1 MTGPSRGDLG
11 RRLQVVAVR
20 GAKSEWNHVFG
31 GYSRFR
37 RYTPR
42 MLRTLDSEASPA
54 GRAPAGSGGRSAQ
67 PRPIGGGGGPVMS
80 VYGNGGRDGSPR
92 EKMWEI
98 NIECRERLRE
108 GADREHLREGRVRER
123 LPRREERTG
132 NSTEYQT
139 PSNHRYHRRRL
150 REEADQE
157 RLREEERPREEAD
170 REEADRERTGN
181 STGYQTPSNRRRL
194 HRRSPPAVEGAM
206 TSDQIHEQHYKL
218 LVAARRSVRY
228 HMHRQRFLDRIS
240 KWGSALTAI
249 FGSATVMS
257 LLADQGE
264 GDRSQYVAAATAVF
278 AALELVFG
286 PARSARYHNELAREF
301 IALEQEALRVG
312 STSVT
317 AESLLGLQIRRL
329 DIEAKEPPVYR
340 VLDVLCNDEV
350 AKAFGHPEEHRS
362 NVTWFQRLFK
372 NIVDIRADRLEKKRR
387 PGEPKTSG
395 D

>member
-1 MTGPSRGDLG
+1 
-11 RRLQVVAVR
+11 
-20 GAKSEWNHVFG
+20 
-31 GYSRFR
+31 
-37 RYTPR
+37 
-42 MLRTLDSEASPA
+42 
-54 GRAPAGSGGRSAQ
+54 
-67 PRPIGGGGGPVMS
+67 
-80 VYGNGGRDGSPR
+80 
-92 EKMWEI
+92 
-98 NIECRERLRE
+98 
-108 GADREHLREGRVRER
+108 
-123 LPRREERTG
+123 
-132 NSTEYQT
+132 
-139 PSNHRYHRRRL
+139 
-150 REEADQE
+150 
-157 RLREEERPREEAD
+157 
-170 REEADRERTGN
+170 
-181 STGYQTPSNRRRL
+181 
-194 HRRSPPAVEGAM
+194 M

-218 LVAARRSVRY
+218 LFAARRSVRY

-312 STSVT
+312 STSTT

-329 DIEAKEPPVYR
+329 DIEAKEPPIYR
-340 VLDVLCNDEV
+340 VLDVICNDEV

-372 NIVDIRADRLEKKRR
+372 NIVDIRADRLEKKL
-387 PGEPKTSG
+387 TANT
-395 D
+395 